1 MSADGIRSAPR
12 PALIRALWA
21 VVALLVA
28 LGVFAAAG
36 RTVFL
41 DDFIARAEPV
51 RLWNMTALGR
61 DDPRALQRPAVV
73 ARMDGTFASHP
84 KLTLLHVVPGG
95 LFLLFAPLQFVSR
108 LRVRHPA
115 LHRWSG
121 RILLLLLIASA
132 LPGLFFGL
140 LMPFGGLGEAVAIA
154 LFGVTLLIAIVVAV
168 VAIRRGQ
175 IARHREWMIRVFAF
189 AIAISTIRIAFGVI
203 DAALTPSGYPPP
215 DQFVLSVWAGWI
227 VTLAAAEAWIRYT
240 RGRVNVALPNK
251 ISHGHQYRTV
261 GKYSAAR

>member
-1 MSADGIRSAPR
+1 MSAGGNRSAPS
-12 PALIRALWA
+12 PALVRALWA

-28 LGVFAAAG
+28 LGVFAAVG

-61 DDPRALQRPAVV
+61 DDPRALQRPAEV
-73 ARMDGTFASHP
+73 ARMDGTFATHP
-84 KLTLLHVVPGG
+84 ALTLLHVVPGG
-95 LFLLFAPLQFVSR
+95 LFLLFAPLQFSTR
-108 LRVRHPA
+108 LRARRLG

-121 RILLLLLIASA
+121 RILLPLLVATV
-132 LPGLFFGL
+132 LPGLFFGIV
-140 LMPFGGLGEAVAIA
+140 MPYGGLAEAVAIG
-154 LFGVTLLIAIVVAV
+154 LFGPMLLVAIAVAFVAV
-168 VAIRRGQ
+168 RRGQ
-175 IARHREWMIRVFAF
+175 IARPREWMIRVFAF

-240 RGRVNVALPNK
+240 RGRVTLSND
-251 ISHGHQYRTV
+251 ISDGHQYRKV
-261 GKYSAAR
+261 GNYSAAG